1 MVHTLHI
8 TDLNL
13 DKVHA
18 ARARVADTVRY
29 IGNAIPL
36 CTKKIEASGQPG
48 TFHFL
53 SYDGRTACFDH
64 VYTATYSDSWAA
76 QVEAQRDGFRGA
88 LKTNLS
94 AT

>member
-1 MVHTLHI
+1 MHI

-13 DKVHA
+13 DKAHA

-29 IGNAIPL
+29 IGNVIPL
-36 CTKKIEASGQPG
+36 CTKNKFEASGQPG

-53 SYDGRTACFDH
+53 SYDGRTAGFDH

-76 QVEAQRDGFRGA
+76 QVEAQRDGFCGA
-88 LKTNLS
+88 LMTNLS